1 MYTIVRSLTGYSQ
14 HDTAFLSSVLSR
26 FMGVS
31 DLLAIQWL
39 PSEARAEILAVLSIS
54 DSPDF

>member
-1 MYTIVRSLTGYSQ
+1 MIVRSLTGYSQ

-54 DSPDF
+54 DSTDF